1 MLGVM
6 SNVSVAGLSTR
17 RLLVDGAV
25 LCLSF
30 SAFVFG
36 TAYLNPWLWFE
47 DYPPEIQALV
57 PNPPEVPLWQALLA
71 LVFLGF
77 ILFLLVRSATALLR
91 ESAEPHGFLLAAVH
105 TFLLLQ
111 IVNAWDVVVIDWLIF
126 ATIQPAFVILPGTEG
141 SPAYQDYWFHLGA
154 SYLNPAPWIA
164 ITILSTIAAGTA
176 VMLRNRALG
185 GR

>member
-1 MLGVM
+1 MIL
-6 SNVSVAGLSTR
+6 AGLSPR

-36 TAYLNPWLWFE
+36 TAYLNPWLWLE

-57 PNPPEVPLWQALLA
+57 PNPPEVSLWQALPLA
-71 LVFLGF
+71 LFFFGF

-91 ESAEPHGFLLAAVH
+91 EGAKPHGFLLAAVH

-111 IVNAWDVVVIDWLIF
+111 IVNAWDVLIIDWLIF
-126 ATIQPAFVILPGTEG
+126 VTIQPAFMILPGTEG

-154 SYLNPAPWIA
+154 SYVNPASWIG
-164 ITILSTIAAGTA
+164 ITILSAIAAGTA
-176 VMLRNRALG
+176 VMLRNRALEG
-185 GR
+185 T

>member
-1 MLGVM
+1 MLGLM
-6 SNVSVAGLSTR
+6 SNVSVAGLSPR

-57 PNPPEVPLWQALLA
+57 PNPPEVPLWQALPLA
-71 LVFLGF
+71 LFFLGF

-91 ESAEPHGFLLAAVH
+91 EGAKPHGFLLAAVH
-105 TFLLLQ
+105 TFVLMQ
-111 IVNAWDVVVIDWLIF
+111 IVNAWDVLIVDWLIF
-126 ATIQPAFVILPGTEG
+126 VTIQPAFVILPGTEG
-141 SPAYQDYWFHLGA
+141 SPAYQDYWFHFWA
-154 SYLNPAPWIA
+154 SYLNPTPWIA
-164 ITILSTIAAGTA
+164 ITILSAIVAGTA
-176 VMLRNRALG
+176 VMLRNRALNP
-185 GR
+185 